1 MSKAKFIEVVEGLFQ
16 IHPVDAEVVAY
27 FEKTIKA
34 KRVNSKDV
42 EKAQTIKKAILELL
56 TKEAKPMDRTQIG
69 NAIYDAGEFNEEF
82 LLNEKGEVAYNS
94 ITAYANQLVSE
105 GSLKKDEVKVGK
117 AKRIVYSA

>member
-1 MSKAKFIEVVEGLFQ
+1 MSKAKFIEVVESLFQ

-105 GSLKKDEVKVGK
+105 GSLKKDEVKSGK
-117 AKRIVYSA
+117 VKRVVYSA

>member
-94 ITAYANQLVSE
+94 ITAFANQLVNE
-105 GSLKKDEVKVGK
+105 GSLKKDEVKSGK
-117 AKRIVYSA
+117 VKRVVYSA

>member
-94 ITAYANQLVSE
+94 ITAYANQLVNE
-105 GSLKKDEVKVGK
+105 GSLKKDEVKSGK
-117 AKRIVYSA
+117 VKRVVYSA

>member
-16 IHPVDAEVVAY
+16 IHPVDVEVVAY

-105 GSLKKDEVKVGK
+105 GSLKKDEVKSGK
-117 AKRIVYSA
+117 VKRVVYSA